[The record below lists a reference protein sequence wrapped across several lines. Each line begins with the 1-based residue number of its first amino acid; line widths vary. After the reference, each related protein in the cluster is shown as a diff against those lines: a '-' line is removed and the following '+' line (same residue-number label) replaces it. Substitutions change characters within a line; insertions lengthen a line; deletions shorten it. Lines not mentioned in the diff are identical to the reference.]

1 MIAVIKQIFI
11 TFRRANKMQKNRI
24 RIINNISLKIKN
36 FIEEE
41 SGMGVVEVIL
51 ITLVLV
57 GLAFVF
63 KTQITSIAQSIFK
76 AIKLQVQKF

>member
-1 MIAVIKQIFI
+1 MRMMKQV
-11 TFRRANKMQKNRI
+11 KW
-24 RIINNISLKIKN
+24 KIEN
-36 FIEEE
+36 FIKEE

-63 KTQITSIAQSIFK
+63 KSQITSIADGIYKS
-76 AIKLQVQKF
+76 IKLQVQKF